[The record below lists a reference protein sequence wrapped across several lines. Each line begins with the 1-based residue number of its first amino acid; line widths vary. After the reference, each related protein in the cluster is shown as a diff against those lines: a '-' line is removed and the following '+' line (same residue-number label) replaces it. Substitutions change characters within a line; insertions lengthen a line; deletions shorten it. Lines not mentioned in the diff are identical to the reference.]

1 MPKYLIL
8 AFLAFSFGQTY
19 SQNIAAQYDKSVFHL
34 ENGNAFVETHF
45 SFDGRSLQFI
55 ANSNGKFEAQIEVNI
70 QFKKDKNVV
79 LADKYLVTSPEQ
91 LDTTNIN
98 FYFIDQQRYTIE
110 NGIYSIHLEL
120 NDINSSKAG
129 LSYVDSLK
137 VNTNNIISDIQ
148 FIESYTPTKNKNT
161 LSKNG
166 YDLVPFVSNFYNK
179 KNQKLNYYFEY
190 YSNSSNK
197 VLIQTKIISKSN
209 GKVAQNLASN
219 KFSKSKEKKVILSSF
234 PIDQLFSGSYLF
246 VVEVIN
252 ENNVVVERKE
262 RPFYKLNDLSDPK
275 KLDIENTFVSKIND
289 IDTLKKYIHYCYPIQ
304 TSSESLYANNQLEY
318 NNLQFMQKYFYK
330 FWIDRAPFNAEDT
343 WKEYLQTVRT
353 VNKEFGNGKLKG
365 YMSDRGRIFLKH
377 GLPNSRSKEH
387 LPKSFEPF
395 ELWHYYNIE
404 GERDVRFIFM
414 NKNQPN
420 EYRLVFTNK
429 AGEVSDSDW
438 MDRFESNYY
447 DNENGSRSPWDYFN
461 NPN

>member
-34 ENGNAFVETHF
+34 ENGNAFVENHF

-70 QFKKDKNVV
+70 QFKKDENVV

-120 NDINSSKAG
+120 NDINSSNAG
-129 LSYVDSLK
+129 LSYIDSLK

-190 YSNSSNK
+190 YPNSSNK

-289 IDTLKKYIHYCYPIQ
+289 IVNFWY
-304 TSSESLYANNQLEY
+304 ESV
-318 NNLQFMQKYFYK
+318 
-330 FWIDRAPFNAEDT
+330 FN
-343 WKEYLQTVRT
+343 V
-353 VNKEFGNGKLKG
+353 
-365 YMSDRGRIFLKH
+365 
-377 GLPNSRSKEH
+377 
-387 LPKSFEPF
+387 
-395 ELWHYYNIE
+395 
-404 GERDVRFIFM
+404 
-414 NKNQPN
+414 
-420 EYRLVFTNK
+420 
-429 AGEVSDSDW
+429 
-438 MDRFESNYY
+438 
-447 DNENGSRSPWDYFN
+447 
-461 NPN
+461 